1 MKKRLNMRWGITIVI
16 LSVLVLFFDYY
27 NIPTRVGIHVE
38 NFNMDVQGIVANAI
52 ITAAMFFIAYF
63 LVDSWDTR
71 KHQNQQETVRMLLV
85 RIYKEC
91 EDNLNQIDER
101 YDSERDFQ
109 EKRGESVNLK
119 GFLAEREK
127 KPFEFDATLT
137 QYFHDGTLPY
147 ERWNEYIRIKVLYQ
161 SFFKLYEL
169 FRASKE
175 NKKTAN
181 QLKHRILEIICM
193 ERDAL

>member
-16 LSVLVLFFDYY
+16 LSILVLFFDYY

-71 KHQNQQETVRMLLV
+71 KHQNQQETARMLLV
-85 RIYKEC
+85 RTYKEC

-119 GFLAEREK
+119 GFLAECEK
-127 KPFEFDATLT
+127 EPFEFDATLT

-147 ERWNEYIRIKVLYQ
+147 ERWSEYIRIKVLYK
-161 SFFKLYEL
+161 SFFELYEL